1 MKEFSVN
8 FPYLEIKELIEYYS
22 VFGGFKEFDGLHD
35 YDNLLQN
42 IEENVLKKYH
52 DLKSVFVYSDDLQMQ
67 KDMEKMLFRIC
78 VGDGKTYSVYKNDIS
93 PNYGFTLYKILFE
106 KKIIKKELSRQ
117 KPYRVDSKQQIK
129 KEFRGYKI
137 EDKIRF
143 CKNFYRFWFTF
154 IAPNSSLLE
163 SGELSYVMLKIEKE
177 LDKYIS
183 FTFETLSNELI
194 LKNFSCSECGSYWD
208 KKIELDLFCKTFEG
222 KKIAGECK
230 WKNQKISKNT
240 LNKLQ
245 KKCTLAGLKID
256 IFALFSK
263 NGFSNELLKNSDE
276 NIFLYDLNSFKELID
291 A

>member
-1 MKEFSVN
+1 LF
-8 FPYLEIKELIEYYS
+8 
-22 VFGGFKEFDGLHD
+22 VF
-35 YDNLLQN
+35 
-42 IEENVLKKYH
+42 
-52 DLKSVFVYSDDLQMQ
+52 SDDLQVQ

-78 VGDGKTYSVYKNDIS
+78 VGEGKTYSVYKNDIS

-106 KKIIKKELSRQ
+106 RKIIKKELSRQ
-117 KPYRVDSKQQIK
+117 KPYRVYSKQQIK

-154 IAPNSSLLE
+154 IAPNSSFLE
-163 SGELSYVMLKIEKE
+163 RGEFSCVILKIEKE
-177 LDKYIS
+177 LDRYVS
-183 FTFETLSNELI
+183 FTFENLSNELI
-194 LKNFSCSECGSYWD
+194 SKKFDCVESGSYWD
-208 KKIELDLFCKTFEG
+208 KKVELDLLCKTSKG
-222 KKIAGECK
+222 AIIAGECK

-245 KKCTLAGLKID
+245 KKSDLAGLKVD

-263 NGFSNELLKNSDE
+263 NGFSNELLKHSSE
-276 NIFLYDLNSFKELID
+276 NLLLYDLNSFKELTD